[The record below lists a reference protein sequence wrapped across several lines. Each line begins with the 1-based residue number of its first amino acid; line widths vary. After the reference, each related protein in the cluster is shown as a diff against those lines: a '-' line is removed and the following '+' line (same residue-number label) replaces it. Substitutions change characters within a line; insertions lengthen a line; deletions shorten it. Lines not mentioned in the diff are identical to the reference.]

1 MFGKLYLGSAAFALA
16 LAPTM
21 ALANSTATLNM
32 RLVVPVQCSVKH
44 DGMLGANSPAGA
56 VSLGSVR
63 EYCNASHGYE
73 LVMTYTPGSLN
84 GATIQA
90 GDKAVVLDGSG
101 RVVLSREFGP
111 KVQMRALSIVPGAN
125 GIDTDRLDIDIIPN
139 QG

>member
-1 MFGKLYLGSAAFALA
+1 MYGKLYLGSAAFALA
-16 LAPTM
+16 LAPTL
-21 ALANSTATLNM
+21 AFANSTATLNM

-44 DGMLGANSPAGA
+44 DGISGAFSLAGA

-63 EYCNASHGYE
+63 EYCNAAGGYE

-90 GDKAVVLDGSG
+90 GNNSVVLDGSG

-125 GIDTDRLDIDIIPN
+125 GFDTDRLDIDIVPN